1 MRTIQKVFLLTTIL
15 ILFSVSAASAQE
27 TARAN
32 IENIDNGQF
41 PLLEVY
47 LSVTDVQGFP
57 LKNMDNSNF
66 SISEDGQSVTS
77 FEVIPVQNTKQPLA
91 VALVID
97 TSGSMGGRL
106 LPTPLQNAV
115 QAAKTFVASLSP
127 LDQVAIVRFA
137 NSYDVVQNFTDDKS
151 VINTKLDSL
160 TPDGNTAMYDGIVQ
174 AVDLLKQRSERRILV
189 LITDGKDTG
198 NGQFT
203 TTNDAVNEAGRW
215 GVPIYPIGFG
225 NVDRNKLEEMAKLTG
240 GTAQVKPNSS
250 DLQSAYGVVL
260 QILREQ
266 YLIRYTSSLA
276 ADAAQHDLKITI
288 DSQGLSVSAEHSFK
302 ALPGEIKIT
311 LPFKD
316 GDIVGGN
323 LLLKPNVISPASL
336 KKMDIQLDGEILQSV
351 LSEPFEY
358 AWNSTTV
365 KPGLHKF
372 TFIVTDK
379 AGNTAHANID
389 LKIRPPITV
398 NIVVPVKDQ
407 EVGGS
412 TKVIAEVSSLAGV
425 GKVEYLVDGTELQ
438 TLTAS
443 PYEVAINWSNYSKG
457 PHWLEVKATD
467 VNGFS
472 DTSKIMVQV
481 KGKDFWF
488 LIIVLGLSIA
498 ALGIPIALRERQKAL
513 MLVAKTGQQALLREL
528 EGPNQGEIWQ
538 LGVQD
543 VRLGRK
549 RDNDIQLRS
558 PGASREQALIK
569 YENGRHVLYNLSE
582 ENPPLINKVE
592 VYQKCILHPGDVIQF
607 GKTDQEIIRYE
618 QQ

>member
-1 MRTIQKVFLLTTIL
+1 MRTIPKTFLLITIL
-15 ILFSVSAASAQE
+15 IVLSVSAVSAQG

-57 LKNMDNSNF
+57 LKNLDNSNF
-66 SISEDGQSVTS
+66 SISEDGQSVTN
-77 FEVIPVQNTKQPLA
+77 FEVTPVQNTKQPLA
-91 VALVID
+91 VVLVID
-97 TSGSMGGRL
+97 TSGSMGGKS
-106 LPTPLQNAV
+106 LPTPLENAV
-115 QAAKTFVASLSP
+115 VAAKTFVDSLSP
-127 LDQVAIVRFA
+127 QDQVAIVGFA
-137 NSYDVVQNFTDDKS
+137 SSDYVVQDFTDDKG
-151 VINTKLDSL
+151 VISTKLDSL
-160 TPDGNTAMYDGIVQ
+160 TPDGNTTMYDGIVQ
-174 AVDLLKQRSERRILV
+174 AVGLLKLRSERRILV

-203 TTNDAVNEAGRW
+203 DVDDAVGEAERW
-215 GVPIYPIGFG
+215 GVPIYSIGFG
-225 NVDRNKLEEMAKLTG
+225 NVDRSELEKISTLTG
-240 GTAQVKPNSS
+240 GTAQVKPNSL
-250 DLQSAYGVVL
+250 DLQSAFGTVL

-266 YLIRYTSSLA
+266 YLVRYTSSLP
-276 ADAAQHDLKITI
+276 ADSNQHDLKITI
-288 DSQGLSVSAEHSFK
+288 DAQGLSVSAERSFE
-302 ALPGEIKIT
+302 ALPGEITIT

-316 GDIVGGN
+316 GKTVGGN
-323 LLLKPNVISPASL
+323 LLLKPKVIAPADL
-336 KKMDIQLDGEILQSV
+336 EQMDIRIDGEMLQSV

-358 AWNSTTV
+358 AWDTTTV
-365 KPGLHKF
+365 DPGSHKF

-379 AGNTAHANID
+379 AGNTGQASVDLNIE
-389 LKIRPPITV
+389 PPITV
-398 NIVVPVKDQ
+398 NIMTPVKDQ

-412 TKVIAEVSSLAGV
+412 TKAIAEVSSLAGV
-425 GKVEYLVDGTELQ
+425 AKVEYLVDGAELQ

-443 PYEVAINWSNYSKG
+443 PYEVTINWSNYSKG

-472 DTSKIMVQV
+472 DTQKIMVQAR
-481 KGKDFWF
+481 GRDFWF
-488 LIIVLGLSIA
+488 LILVLGLSLA
-498 ALGIPIALRERQKAL
+498 ALGIPIALRERRKVAGT
-513 MLVAKTGQQALLREL
+513 VAKAGTQASLREL
-528 EGPNQGEIWQ
+528 EGPNQGEVWQ
-538 LGVQD
+538 LGSQD

-569 YENGRHVLYNLSE
+569 YENGNHVLYNLSQ
-582 ENPPLINKVE
+582 ENPPIINKVE
-592 VYQKCILHPGDVIQF
+592 VRQKAVLHPGDVIQF